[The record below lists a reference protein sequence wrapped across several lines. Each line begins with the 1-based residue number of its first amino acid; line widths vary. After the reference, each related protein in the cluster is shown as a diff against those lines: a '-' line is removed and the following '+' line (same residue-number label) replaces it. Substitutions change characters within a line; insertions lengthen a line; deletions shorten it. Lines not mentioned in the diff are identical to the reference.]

1 MLKSHTGDSQQ
12 KIRSV
17 DSNMK
22 KAKLQKRGN
31 FILRQEIDSYTPS
44 FNVRCGI
51 ITNLVFLIVA
61 VGLGTPMIILANNTN
76 EIRIEYTKCR
86 KNNDDNNTCK
96 LSFTTKKLS
105 EPLFLYYELN
115 NFFMNHRKFVKSKI
129 WAQLRGDEVSS
140 KQTCDDAW
148 TMEQMFGEES
158 VYYTNEWGHTFNKT
172 DIANPCGLIARAFF
186 NDTYTLHNNDLDMN
200 IPINETLIS
209 NSYLRKQFYKRN
221 KNYKEKQRIDVEN
234 EHFINWMNVETFD
247 NFRKLWGRITMDLPA
262 GNYSITVND
271 NYNVDMYKAKK
282 FIVITDAN
290 PLGQNNFL
298 GWLLV
303 AIGIY
308 CSLVILVLW
317 VIKLSNKEKIF
328 QLNE

>member
-1 MLKSHTGDSQQ
+1 
-12 KIRSV
+12 
-17 DSNMK
+17 
-22 KAKLQKRGN
+22 
-31 FILRQEIDSYTPS
+31 
-44 FNVRCGI
+44 
-51 ITNLVFLIVA
+51 
-61 VGLGTPMIILANNTN
+61 
-76 EIRIEYTKCR
+76 
-86 KNNDDNNTCK
+86 
-96 LSFTTKKLS
+96 
-105 EPLFLYYELN
+105 
-115 NFFMNHRKFVKSKI
+115 
-129 WAQLRGDEVSS
+129 
-140 KQTCDDAW
+140 
-148 TMEQMFGEES
+148 
-158 VYYTNEWGHTFNKT
+158 
-172 DIANPCGLIARAFF
+172 
-186 NDTYTLHNNDLDMN
+186 MN

-221 KNYKEKQRIDVEN
+221 KNYKEKQWIDVEN

>member
-1 MLKSHTGDSQQ
+1 
-12 KIRSV
+12 
-17 DSNMK
+17 
-22 KAKLQKRGN
+22 
-31 FILRQEIDSYTPS
+31 
-44 FNVRCGI
+44 
-51 ITNLVFLIVA
+51 
-61 VGLGTPMIILANNTN
+61 
-76 EIRIEYTKCR
+76 
-86 KNNDDNNTCK
+86 
-96 LSFTTKKLS
+96 
-105 EPLFLYYELN
+105 
-115 NFFMNHRKFVKSKI
+115 
-129 WAQLRGDEVSS
+129 
-140 KQTCDDAW
+140 
-148 TMEQMFGEES
+148 MEQMFGEES

-221 KNYKEKQRIDVEN
+221 KNYKEKQWIDVEN

>member
-1 MLKSHTGDSQQ
+1 MLKSHTGDSQE
-12 KIRSV
+12 KISSV
-17 DSNMK
+17 NSNMK

-31 FILRQEIDSYTPS
+31 FILRQEINSYTPS

-86 KNNDDNNTCK
+86 KNNDDNTCK

-129 WAQLRGDEVSS
+129 WAQLRGDDVSS
-140 KQTCDDAW
+140 KQTCDNAW

-221 KNYKEKQRIDVEN
+221 KNYKEKQWIDVEN